1 MLLLDTSI
9 KNISIEDIRTFDT
22 ARQML
27 GDLNDDWNA
36 YKFYI
41 NQRHH
46 HDDASSERDV
56 YPLIQSIN
64 TKWES
69 FKSWS
74 TDNVDLNGVFNRL
87 LGYQ

>member
-1 MLLLDTSI
+1 MLFLDTSVI
-9 KNISIEDIRTFDT
+9 NISIEDIRTFDT

-36 YKFYI
+36 YKFYM
-41 NQRHH
+41 NQRH
-46 HDDASSERDV
+46 HDDASSDSDV
-56 YPLIQSIN
+56 YLLIQSIN

-74 TDNVDLNGVFNRL
+74 TDTVDLNGVFNRL
-87 LGYQ
+87 LECK